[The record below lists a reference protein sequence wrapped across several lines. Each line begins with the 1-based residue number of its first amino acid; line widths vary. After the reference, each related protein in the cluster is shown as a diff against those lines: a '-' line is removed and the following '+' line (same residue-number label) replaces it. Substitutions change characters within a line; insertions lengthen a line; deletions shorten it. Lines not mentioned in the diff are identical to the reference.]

1 MARSVDKVR
10 DYFRAAGVDII
21 VQELPASTR
30 TAQLAAEAVGTQV
43 AQIVKSLVLITDN
56 DRVILALVAGD
67 QRADPGKIAR
77 AVGAA
82 SARMA
87 TGEEVR
93 ARTGYAI
100 GGVPPVAHEG
110 QVSVLIDATLTRF
123 ERVWAAAGAPNAVFE
138 IETKKLIELSGGQLE
153 NITVVK

>member
-1 MARSVDKVR
+1 
-10 DYFRAAGVDII
+10 
-21 VQELPASTR
+21 
-30 TAQLAAEAVGTQV
+30 
-43 AQIVKSLVLITDN
+43 
-56 DRVILALVAGD
+56 
-67 QRADPGKIAR
+67 
-77 AVGAA
+77 
-82 SARMA
+82 MA
-87 TGEEVR
+87 TGEVVR